1 MVSESLA
8 LLSFVS
14 WTQFPISLVEPL
26 RACCSFRAAEFH
38 LTFNWDRYVISILIT
53 SLQLP
58 MIIKMVLFGVNT
70 VEKRKQLKES
80 KVLLLYKETQSI
92 LSQFFK
98 IIIKKKTQS

>member
-38 LTFNWDRYVISILIT
+38 LTFNWDRYIISILIT
-53 SLQLP
+53 SLHLP

-80 KVLLLYKETQSI
+80 KVLVYKETQSI

>member
-38 LTFNWDRYVISILIT
+38 LTFNWDRYIISILIT
-53 SLQLP
+53 SLHLP

-70 VEKRKQLKES
+70 VETRKQLKES
-80 KVLLLYKETQSI
+80 KVLVYKETQSI